1 MNRVKFDSKIL
12 LVFSIALIGIL
23 LRAVAFNLF
32 FKPQNLVVSGVS
44 GLSLVVNHFTQ
55 MDTSLFILVAN
66 VGLII
71 LSIAALGWKSS
82 FRTIIGSLAYTLFVY
97 MTEDISTI
105 LNIQFQEYLMYV
117 IVGGVL
123 YGVSAGLI
131 YKTGYTSGGT
141 DVLTMVLSKYGKKE
155 VGKSQLVI
163 NTIIVMSGG
172 LVFGITMV
180 IYAVI
185 ANYIESILIDKVQL
199 GFSPTKK
206 FMIGTDKANEV
217 KEYITK
223 VLNSGVT
230 EFECKGGYSNKKKTM
245 LMCTIST
252 KRYLELKEV
261 IQAIDDDAFIVV
273 SDCYDV
279 LGGTKS

>member
-12 LVFSIALIGIL
+12 LVFSVALIGIL

>member
-12 LVFSIALIGIL
+12 FVFSIALIGIL

>member
-1 MNRVKFDSKIL
+1 MHRVKFDRKIL
-12 LVFSIALIGIL
+12 LVFSVALIGIL